1 MTWPLN
7 NDHHRLNSIIINLI
21 WSSHMVYIFLL
32 SFFCMM
38 MMLFRYIND
47 FCFSFFLFLFE
58 ADFETELMKK
68 KNFKQTCKQQQQRVN
83 RQIEN
88 NINKIQ
94 FNLIDQLID
103 LIVLY
108 ISIGSI
114 IDDEKSA
121 ELEYFM
127 ILIIDGVIWK
137 FFIFINPIHHLIIL
151 KKKIS
156 LYQKSSNHK
165 HYIFFFFVVSSS
177 SICWW

>member
-1 MTWPLN
+1 
-7 NDHHRLNSIIINLI
+7 
-21 WSSHMVYIFLL
+21 
-32 SFFCMM
+32 MM

-121 ELEYFM
+121 GLEYFM
-127 ILIIDGVIWK
+127 ILIIDGVI
-137 FFIFINPIHHLIIL
+137 
-151 KKKIS
+151 
-156 LYQKSSNHK
+156 
-165 HYIFFFFVVSSS
+165 
-177 SICWW
+177 